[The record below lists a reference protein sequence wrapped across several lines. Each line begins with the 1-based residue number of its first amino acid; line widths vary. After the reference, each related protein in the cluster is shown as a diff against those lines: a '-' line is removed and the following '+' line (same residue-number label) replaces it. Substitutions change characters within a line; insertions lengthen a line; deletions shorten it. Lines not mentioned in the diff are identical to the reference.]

1 MTRYLLGIFLVFLLT
16 TGCNSAFR
24 ANSTFIRVSPPV
36 AKYLQHK
43 EVVIHNNDSRK
54 DIYRKVSI
62 EVPRESDSLYR
73 LKFKKIKGETI
84 ILEIT
89 DSFQNIKNVAIPQSK
104 LRAYP
109 VMLSTTIFPV
119 TGFGLASVEGKR
131 KPVAETIVFLVGFLS
146 VTTDLIAIP
155 LSQPLFPHH
164 SYAVPHEFT
173 LKNIADVTPVYRRN
187 SEDLFEIP
195 KPINPNPSAF
205 LNKNY
210 QKTRRFNAQFN
221 MGYGIPDY
229 TKLSTDD
236 LLKRSSRMKA
246 SPWMNGEFNMQTS
259 PKFQWGFYSAA
270 SVEPTTKSSVSALQ
284 MGFIQQIQPNAQII
298 FGVGA
303 GLGSFTRLKGNSF
316 TDSINRYNNKILR
329 GDSLLH
335 TTYTFKP
342 DEKHNFMPITLYL
355 QYSHKLHR
363 YVNFN
368 VGLRATK
375 FNSYFDYT
383 KTQVLKNSET
393 IAPGIIALRSQI
405 IGEPQEELT
414 KTKNIL
420 YQMQLGFTFTLNP

>member
-1 MTRYLLGIFLVFLLT
+1 
-16 TGCNSAFR
+16 
-24 ANSTFIRVSPPV
+24 V
-36 AKYLQHK
+36 AKYLHHK

-54 DIYRKVSI
+54 NIFRKVSI

-73 LKFKKIKGETI
+73 LKFKKIKGETL

-89 DSFQNIKNVAIPQSK
+89 DSSQNIRNIAIPQSK
-104 LRAYP
+104 LKAYP
-109 VMLSTTIFPV
+109 VTLSTTIFPV
-119 TGFGLASVEGKR
+119 TGFGLASVEGDGK
-131 KPVAETIVFLVGFLS
+131 KFAEAIVVLVGLLS
-146 VTTDLIAIP
+146 VTTDLIAVP
-155 LSQPLFPHH
+155 LSQPLFPHQPWT
-164 SYAVPHEFT
+164 VPPEFT
-173 LKNIADVTPVYRRN
+173 LKNIADVTPVYRKN
-187 SEDLFEIP
+187 SENLFEIS

-210 QKTRRFNAQFN
+210 QKKQRFNAQFS

-229 TKLSTDD
+229 RKLSTAD
-236 LLKRSSRMKA
+236 LSKRSSRMNA
-246 SPWMNGEFNMQTS
+246 SPWMNGEFNIQTS
-259 PKFQWGFYSAA
+259 SKFQWGFYTAA
-270 SVEPTTKSSVSALQ
+270 SMEPTTKSSVSALQ
-284 MGFIQQIQPNAQII
+284 MGFIHQIQPNAHIT

-303 GLGSFTRLKGNSF
+303 GLGSFTRLEANSF

-329 GDSLLH
+329 GDSMLH
-335 TTYTFKP
+335 TTYAFKP
-342 DEKHNFMPITLYL
+342 DEKHNFMPITMYL

-393 IAPGIIALRSQI
+393 IAPGIIALRSQM
-405 IGEPQEELT
+405 IGEPEEELT
-414 KTKNIL
+414 KTKNIV

>member
-16 TGCNSAFR
+16 TSCNSAFR
-24 ANSTFIRVSPPV
+24 ANSTFIRVSPSV
-36 AKYLQHK
+36 AKYLHHK

-54 DIYRKVSI
+54 NIFRKVSI
-62 EVPRESDSLYR
+62 EVPQESDSLYR
-73 LKFKKIKGETI
+73 LKFKKIKGETL

-89 DSFQNIKNVAIPQSK
+89 DSSQNIRNIAIPQSK
-104 LRAYP
+104 LKAYP
-109 VMLSTTIFPV
+109 VTLSTTIFPV
-119 TGFGLASVEGKR
+119 TGFGLASVEGDGK
-131 KPVAETIVFLVGFLS
+131 KFAETIVVLVGFLS
-146 VTTDLIAIP
+146 VTTDLIAVP
-155 LSQPLFPHH
+155 LSQPLFPHQ
-164 SYAVPHEFT
+164 SWTVPPEFT
-173 LKNIADVTPVYRRN
+173 LKNIADVTPGYRKN
-187 SEDLFEIP
+187 SENLFEIS

-210 QKTRRFNAQFN
+210 QKKQRFNAQFS

-229 TKLSTDD
+229 RKLSTAD
-236 LLKRSSRMKA
+236 LSKRSSRMNA
-246 SPWMNGEFNMQTS
+246 SPWMNGEFNIQTS
-259 PKFQWGFYSAA
+259 SKFQWGFYTAA
-270 SVEPTTKSSVSALQ
+270 SMEPTTKSSVSALQ
-284 MGFIQQIQPNAQII
+284 MGFIHQIQPNAHIT

-303 GLGSFTRLKGNSF
+303 GLGSFTRLEANSF

-329 GDSLLH
+329 GDSMLH
-335 TTYTFKP
+335 TTYAFKP
-342 DEKHNFMPITLYL
+342 DEKHNFMPITMYL

-393 IAPGIIALRSQI
+393 IAPDIIALRSQM
-405 IGEPQEELT
+405 IGEPEEELT
-414 KTKNIL
+414 KTKNIV

>member
-1 MTRYLLGIFLVFLLT
+1 
-16 TGCNSAFR
+16 
-24 ANSTFIRVSPPV
+24 V
-36 AKYLQHK
+36 AKYLHHK

-54 DIYRKVSI
+54 NIFRKVSI

-73 LKFKKIKGETI
+73 LKFKKIKGETL

-89 DSFQNIKNVAIPQSK
+89 DSSQNIRNIAIPQSK
-104 LRAYP
+104 LKAYP
-109 VMLSTTIFPV
+109 VTLSTTIFPV
-119 TGFGLASVEGKR
+119 TGFGLASVEGDGK
-131 KPVAETIVFLVGFLS
+131 KFAEAIVVLVGLLS
-146 VTTDLIAIP
+146 VTTDLIAVP
-155 LSQPLFPHH
+155 LSQPLFPHQ
-164 SYAVPHEFT
+164 SWTVPPEFT
-173 LKNIADVTPVYRRN
+173 LKNIADVTPVYRKN
-187 SEDLFEIP
+187 SENLFEIS

-210 QKTRRFNAQFN
+210 QKKQRFNAQFS

-229 TKLSTDD
+229 RKLSTAD
-236 LLKRSSRMKA
+236 LSKRSSRMNA
-246 SPWMNGEFNMQTS
+246 SPWMNGEFNIQTS
-259 PKFQWGFYSAA
+259 SKFQWGFYRAA
-270 SVEPTTKSSVSALQ
+270 SMEPTTKSSVSALQ
-284 MGFIQQIQPNAQII
+284 MGFIHQIQPNSHIT

-303 GLGSFTRLKGNSF
+303 GLGSFTRLEANSF

-329 GDSLLH
+329 GDSMLH
-335 TTYTFKP
+335 TTYAFKP
-342 DEKHNFMPITLYL
+342 DEKHNFMPITMYL

-393 IAPGIIALRSQI
+393 IAPGIIARRSQM
-405 IGEPQEELT
+405 IGEPEEELT
-414 KTKNIL
+414 KTKNIV

>member
-16 TGCNSAFR
+16 TSCNSAFR
-24 ANSTFIRVSPPV
+24 ANSTFIRVSPSV
-36 AKYLQHK
+36 AKYLHHK

-54 DIYRKVSI
+54 NIFRKVSI

-73 LKFKKIKGETI
+73 LKFKKIKGETL

-89 DSFQNIKNVAIPQSK
+89 DSSQNIRNIAIPQSK
-104 LRAYP
+104 LKAYP
-109 VMLSTTIFPV
+109 VTLSTTIFPV
-119 TGFGLASVEGKR
+119 TGFGLASVEGDGK
-131 KPVAETIVFLVGFLS
+131 KFAESIVVLVGLLS
-146 VTTDLIAIP
+146 VTTDLIAVP
-155 LSQPLFPHH
+155 LSQPLFPHQPWT
-164 SYAVPHEFT
+164 VPPEFT
-173 LKNIADVTPVYRRN
+173 LKNIADVTPVYRKN
-187 SEDLFEIP
+187 SENLFEIS

-210 QKTRRFNAQFN
+210 QKKQRFNAQFS

-229 TKLSTDD
+229 RKLSTAD
-236 LLKRSSRMKA
+236 LSKRSSRMNT
-246 SPWMNGEFNMQTS
+246 SPWMNGEFIIQTS
-259 PKFQWGFYSAA
+259 SKFQWGFYTAA
-270 SVEPTTKSSVSALQ
+270 SMEPTTKSSVSALQ
-284 MGFIQQIQPNAQII
+284 MGFIHQIQPNAHIT

-303 GLGSFTRLKGNSF
+303 GLGSFTRLEANSF

-329 GDSLLH
+329 GDSMLH
-335 TTYTFKP
+335 TTYAFKP
-342 DEKHNFMPITLYL
+342 DEKHNFMPITMYL

-393 IAPGIIALRSQI
+393 IAPGIIALRSQM
-405 IGEPQEELT
+405 IGEPEEELT
-414 KTKNIL
+414 KTKNIV

>member
-1 MTRYLLGIFLVFLLT
+1 
-16 TGCNSAFR
+16 
-24 ANSTFIRVSPPV
+24 V
-36 AKYLQHK
+36 AKYLHHK

-54 DIYRKVSI
+54 NIFRKVSI

-73 LKFKKIKGETI
+73 LKFKKIKGETL

-89 DSFQNIKNVAIPQSK
+89 DSSQNIRNIAIPQSK
-104 LRAYP
+104 LKAYP
-109 VMLSTTIFPV
+109 VTLSTTIFPV
-119 TGFGLASVEGKR
+119 TGFGLASVEGDGK
-131 KPVAETIVFLVGFLS
+131 KFAETIVVLVGLLS
-146 VTTDLIAIP
+146 VTTDLIAVP
-155 LSQPLFPHH
+155 LSQPLFPHQPWT
-164 SYAVPHEFT
+164 VPPEFT
-173 LKNIADVTPVYRRN
+173 LKNIADVTPVYRKN
-187 SEDLFEIP
+187 SENLFEIS

-210 QKTRRFNAQFN
+210 QKKQRFNAQFS

-229 TKLSTDD
+229 RKLSTAD
-236 LLKRSSRMKA
+236 LSKRSSRMNA
-246 SPWMNGEFNMQTS
+246 SPWMNGEFNIQTS
-259 PKFQWGFYSAA
+259 SKFQWGFYTAA
-270 SVEPTTKSSVSALQ
+270 SMEPTTKSSVSALQ
-284 MGFIQQIQPNAQII
+284 MGFINQIQPNAHIT

-303 GLGSFTRLKGNSF
+303 GLGSFTRLEANSF

-329 GDSLLH
+329 GDSMLH
-335 TTYTFKP
+335 TTYAFKP
-342 DEKHNFMPITLYL
+342 DEKHNFMPITMYL

-393 IAPGIIALRSQI
+393 IAPGIIALRSQM
-405 IGEPQEELT
+405 IGEPEEELT
-414 KTKNIL
+414 KTKNIV

>member
-1 MTRYLLGIFLVFLLT
+1 
-16 TGCNSAFR
+16 
-24 ANSTFIRVSPPV
+24 V
-36 AKYLQHK
+36 AKYLHHK

-54 DIYRKVSI
+54 NIFRKVSI

-73 LKFKKIKGETI
+73 LKFKKIKGETL

-89 DSFQNIKNVAIPQSK
+89 DSSQNIRNIAIPQSK
-104 LRAYP
+104 LKAYP
-109 VMLSTTIFPV
+109 VTLSTTIFPV
-119 TGFGLASVEGKR
+119 TGFGLASVEGDGK
-131 KPVAETIVFLVGFLS
+131 KFAETIVVLVGFLS
-146 VTTDLIAIP
+146 VTTDLIAVP
-155 LSQPLFPHH
+155 LSQPLFPHQPWT
-164 SYAVPHEFT
+164 VPPEFT
-173 LKNIADVTPVYRRN
+173 LKNIADVTPVYRKN
-187 SEDLFEIP
+187 SENLFEIS

-210 QKTRRFNAQFN
+210 QKKQRFNAQFS

-229 TKLSTDD
+229 RKLSTAD
-236 LLKRSSRMKA
+236 LSKRSSRMNA
-246 SPWMNGEFNMQTS
+246 SPWMNGEFNIQTS
-259 PKFQWGFYSAA
+259 SKFQWGFYTAA
-270 SVEPTTKSSVSALQ
+270 SMEPTTKSSVSALQ
-284 MGFIQQIQPNAQII
+284 MGFINQIQPNAHIT

-303 GLGSFTRLKGNSF
+303 GLGSFTRLEANSF

-329 GDSLLH
+329 GDSMLH
-335 TTYTFKP
+335 TTYAFKP
-342 DEKHNFMPITLYL
+342 DEKHNFMPITMYL

-393 IAPGIIALRSQI
+393 IAPGIIALRSQM
-405 IGEPQEELT
+405 IGEPEEELT
-414 KTKNIL
+414 KTKNIV

>member
-1 MTRYLLGIFLVFLLT
+1 
-16 TGCNSAFR
+16 
-24 ANSTFIRVSPPV
+24 V
-36 AKYLQHK
+36 AKYLHHK

-54 DIYRKVSI
+54 NIFRKVSI

-73 LKFKKIKGETI
+73 LKFKKIKGETL

-89 DSFQNIKNVAIPQSK
+89 DSSQNIRNIAIPQSK
-104 LRAYP
+104 LKAYP
-109 VMLSTTIFPV
+109 VTLSTTIFPV
-119 TGFGLASVEGKR
+119 TGFGLASVEGDGK
-131 KPVAETIVFLVGFLS
+131 KFAETIVVLVGLLS
-146 VTTDLIAIP
+146 VTTDLIAVP
-155 LSQPLFPHH
+155 LSQPLFPHQPWT
-164 SYAVPHEFT
+164 VPPEFT
-173 LKNIADVTPVYRRN
+173 LKNIADVTPVYRKN
-187 SEDLFEIP
+187 SENLFEIS

-210 QKTRRFNAQFN
+210 QKKQRFNAQFS

-229 TKLSTDD
+229 RKLSTAD
-236 LLKRSSRMKA
+236 LSKRSSRMNA
-246 SPWMNGEFNMQTS
+246 SPWMNGEFNIQTS
-259 PKFQWGFYSAA
+259 SKFQWGFYTAA
-270 SVEPTTKSSVSALQ
+270 SMEPTTKSSVSALQ
-284 MGFIQQIQPNAQII
+284 MGFIHQIQPNAHIT

-303 GLGSFTRLKGNSF
+303 GLGSFTRLEANSF

-329 GDSLLH
+329 GDSMLH
-335 TTYTFKP
+335 TTYAFKP
-342 DEKHNFMPITLYL
+342 DEKHNFMPITMYL

-393 IAPGIIALRSQI
+393 IAPGIIALRSQM
-405 IGEPQEELT
+405 IGEPEEELT
-414 KTKNIL
+414 KTKNIV

>member
-1 MTRYLLGIFLVFLLT
+1 
-16 TGCNSAFR
+16 
-24 ANSTFIRVSPPV
+24 V
-36 AKYLQHK
+36 AKYLHYK

-54 DIYRKVSI
+54 NIFRKVSI

-73 LKFKKIKGETI
+73 LKFKKIKGETL

-89 DSFQNIKNVAIPQSK
+89 DSSQNIRNIAIPQSK
-104 LRAYP
+104 LKAYP
-109 VMLSTTIFPV
+109 VTLSTTIFPV
-119 TGFGLASVEGKR
+119 TGFGLASVEGDGK
-131 KPVAETIVFLVGFLS
+131 KFAETIVVLVGFLS
-146 VTTDLIAIP
+146 VTTDLIAVP
-155 LSQPLFPHH
+155 LSQPLFPHQPWT
-164 SYAVPHEFT
+164 VPPEFT
-173 LKNIADVTPVYRRN
+173 LKNIADVTPVYRKN
-187 SEDLFEIP
+187 SENLFEIS

-210 QKTRRFNAQFN
+210 QKKQRFNAQFS

-229 TKLSTDD
+229 RKLSTAD
-236 LLKRSSRMKA
+236 LSKRSSRMNA
-246 SPWMNGEFNMQTS
+246 SPWMNGEFNIQTS
-259 PKFQWGFYSAA
+259 SKFQWGFYTAA
-270 SVEPTTKSSVSALQ
+270 SMEPTTKSSVSALQ
-284 MGFIQQIQPNAQII
+284 MGFIHQIQPNAHIT

-303 GLGSFTRLKGNSF
+303 GLGSFTRLEANSF

-329 GDSLLH
+329 GDSMLH
-335 TTYTFKP
+335 TTYAFKP
-342 DEKHNFMPITLYL
+342 DEKHNFMPITMYL

-393 IAPGIIALRSQI
+393 IAPGIIALRSQM
-405 IGEPQEELT
+405 IGEPEEELT
-414 KTKNIL
+414 KTKNIV

>member
-16 TGCNSAFR
+16 TSCNSAFR
-24 ANSTFIRVSPPV
+24 ANSTFIRVSPSV
-36 AKYLQHK
+36 AKYLHHK

-54 DIYRKVSI
+54 NIFRKVSI

-73 LKFKKIKGETI
+73 LKFKKIKGETL

-89 DSFQNIKNVAIPQSK
+89 DSSQNIRNIAIPQSK
-104 LRAYP
+104 LKAYP
-109 VMLSTTIFPV
+109 VTLSTTIFPV
-119 TGFGLASVEGKR
+119 TGFGLASVEGDGK
-131 KPVAETIVFLVGFLS
+131 KFAETIVVLVGLLS
-146 VTTDLIAIP
+146 VTTDLIAVP
-155 LSQPLFPHH
+155 LSQPLFPHQPWT
-164 SYAVPHEFT
+164 VPPEFT
-173 LKNIADVTPVYRRN
+173 LKNIADVTPVYRKN
-187 SEDLFEIP
+187 SENLFEIS

-210 QKTRRFNAQFN
+210 QKKQRFNAQFS

-229 TKLSTDD
+229 RKLSTAD
-236 LLKRSSRMKA
+236 LSKRSSRMNA
-246 SPWMNGEFNMQTS
+246 SPWMNGEFNIQTS
-259 PKFQWGFYSAA
+259 SKFQWGFYTAA
-270 SVEPTTKSSVSALQ
+270 SMEPTTKSSVSALQ
-284 MGFIQQIQPNAQII
+284 MGFIHQIQPNAHIT

-303 GLGSFTRLKGNSF
+303 GLGSFTRLEANSF

-329 GDSLLH
+329 GDSILH
-335 TTYTFKP
+335 TTYAFKP
-342 DEKHNFMPITLYL
+342 DEKHNFMPITMYL

-393 IAPGIIALRSQI
+393 IAPGIIALRSQM
-405 IGEPQEELT
+405 IGEPEEELT
-414 KTKNIL
+414 KTKNIV

>member
-1 MTRYLLGIFLVFLLT
+1 
-16 TGCNSAFR
+16 
-24 ANSTFIRVSPPV
+24 V
-36 AKYLQHK
+36 AKYLHHK

-54 DIYRKVSI
+54 NIFRKVSI

-73 LKFKKIKGETI
+73 LKFKKIKGETL

-89 DSFQNIKNVAIPQSK
+89 DSSQNIRNIAIPQSK
-104 LRAYP
+104 LIAYP
-109 VMLSTTIFPV
+109 VTLSTTIFPV
-119 TGFGLASVEGKR
+119 TGFGLASVEGDGK
-131 KPVAETIVFLVGFLS
+131 KFAETIVVLVGLLS
-146 VTTDLIAIP
+146 VTTDLIAVP
-155 LSQPLFPHH
+155 LSQPLFPHQPWT
-164 SYAVPHEFT
+164 VPPEFT
-173 LKNIADVTPVYRRN
+173 LKNIADVTPVYRKN
-187 SEDLFEIP
+187 SENLFEIS

-210 QKTRRFNAQFN
+210 QKKQRFNAQFS

-229 TKLSTDD
+229 RKLSTAD
-236 LLKRSSRMKA
+236 LSKRSSRMNA
-246 SPWMNGEFNMQTS
+246 SPWMNGEFNIQTS
-259 PKFQWGFYSAA
+259 SKFQWGFYTAA
-270 SVEPTTKSSVSALQ
+270 SMEPTTKSSVSALQ
-284 MGFIQQIQPNAQII
+284 MGFIHQIQPNAHIT

-303 GLGSFTRLKGNSF
+303 GLGSFTRLEANSF

-329 GDSLLH
+329 GDSMLH
-335 TTYTFKP
+335 TTYAFKP
-342 DEKHNFMPITLYL
+342 DEKHNFMPITMYL

-393 IAPGIIALRSQI
+393 IAPGIIALRSQM
-405 IGEPQEELT
+405 IGEPEEELT
-414 KTKNIL
+414 KTKNIV

>member
-16 TGCNSAFR
+16 TSCNSAFR
-24 ANSTFIRVSPPV
+24 ANSTFIRVSPSV
-36 AKYLQHK
+36 AKYLHHK

-54 DIYRKVSI
+54 NIFRKVSI

-73 LKFKKIKGETI
+73 LKFKKIKGETL

-89 DSFQNIKNVAIPQSK
+89 DSSQNIRNIAIPQSK
-104 LRAYP
+104 LKAYP
-109 VMLSTTIFPV
+109 VTLSTTIFPV
-119 TGFGLASVEGKR
+119 TGFGLASVEGDGK
-131 KPVAETIVFLVGFLS
+131 KFAEAIVVLVGLLS
-146 VTTDLIAIP
+146 VTTDLIAVP
-155 LSQPLFPHH
+155 LSQPLFPHQPWT
-164 SYAVPHEFT
+164 VPPEFT
-173 LKNIADVTPVYRRN
+173 LKNIADVTPVYRKN
-187 SEDLFEIP
+187 SENLFEIS

-210 QKTRRFNAQFN
+210 QKKQRFNAQFS

-229 TKLSTDD
+229 RKLSTAD
-236 LLKRSSRMKA
+236 LSKRSSRMNA
-246 SPWMNGEFNMQTS
+246 SPWMNGEFNIQTS
-259 PKFQWGFYSAA
+259 SKFQWGFYTAA
-270 SVEPTTKSSVSALQ
+270 SMEPTTKSSVSALQ
-284 MGFIQQIQPNAQII
+284 MGFIHQIQPNAHIT

-303 GLGSFTRLKGNSF
+303 GLGSFTRLEANSF

-329 GDSLLH
+329 GDSMLH
-335 TTYTFKP
+335 TTYAFKP
-342 DEKHNFMPITLYL
+342 DEKHNFMPITMYL

-393 IAPGIIALRSQI
+393 IAPGIIALRSQM
-405 IGEPQEELT
+405 IGEPEEELT
-414 KTKNIL
+414 KTKNIV

>member
-1 MTRYLLGIFLVFLLT
+1 
-16 TGCNSAFR
+16 
-24 ANSTFIRVSPPV
+24 V
-36 AKYLQHK
+36 AKYLHHK

-54 DIYRKVSI
+54 NIFRKVSI

-73 LKFKKIKGETI
+73 LKFKKIKGETL

-89 DSFQNIKNVAIPQSK
+89 DSSQNIRNIAIPQSK
-104 LRAYP
+104 LKAYP
-109 VMLSTTIFPV
+109 VTLSTTIFPV
-119 TGFGLASVEGKR
+119 TGFGLASVEGDGK
-131 KPVAETIVFLVGFLS
+131 KFAEAIVVLVGFLS
-146 VTTDLIAIP
+146 VTTDLIAVP
-155 LSQPLFPHH
+155 LSQPLFPHQ
-164 SYAVPHEFT
+164 SWTVPPEFT
-173 LKNIADVTPVYRRN
+173 LKNIADVTPVYRKN
-187 SEDLFEIP
+187 SENLFEIS

-210 QKTRRFNAQFN
+210 QKKQRFNAQFS

-229 TKLSTDD
+229 RKLSTAD
-236 LLKRSSRMKA
+236 LSKRSSRMNA
-246 SPWMNGEFNMQTS
+246 SPWMNGEFNIQTS
-259 PKFQWGFYSAA
+259 SKFQWGFYTAA
-270 SVEPTTKSSVSALQ
+270 SMEPTTKSSVSALQ
-284 MGFIQQIQPNAQII
+284 MGFIHQIQPNAHIT

-303 GLGSFTRLKGNSF
+303 GLGSFTRLEANSF

-329 GDSLLH
+329 GDSMLH
-335 TTYTFKP
+335 TTYAFKP
-342 DEKHNFMPITLYL
+342 DEKHNFMPITMYL

-393 IAPGIIALRSQI
+393 IAPGIIALRSQM
-405 IGEPQEELT
+405 IGEPEEDLT
-414 KTKNIL
+414 KTKNIV

>member
-1 MTRYLLGIFLVFLLT
+1 
-16 TGCNSAFR
+16 
-24 ANSTFIRVSPPV
+24 V
-36 AKYLQHK
+36 AKYLHHK

-54 DIYRKVSI
+54 NIFRKVSI

-73 LKFKKIKGETI
+73 LKFKKIKGETL

-89 DSFQNIKNVAIPQSK
+89 DSSQNIRNIAIPQSK
-104 LRAYP
+104 LKAYP
-109 VMLSTTIFPV
+109 VTLSTTIFPV
-119 TGFGLASVEGKR
+119 TGFGLASVEGDGK
-131 KPVAETIVFLVGFLS
+131 KFAGTIVVLVGFLS
-146 VTTDLIAIP
+146 VTTDLIAVP
-155 LSQPLFPHH
+155 LSQPLFPHQ
-164 SYAVPHEFT
+164 SWTVPPEFT
-173 LKNIADVTPVYRRN
+173 LKNIADVTPVYRKN
-187 SEDLFEIP
+187 SENLFEIS

-210 QKTRRFNAQFN
+210 QKKQRFNAQFS

-229 TKLSTDD
+229 RKLSTAD
-236 LLKRSSRMKA
+236 LSKRSSRMNA
-246 SPWMNGEFNMQTS
+246 SPWMNGEFNIQTS
-259 PKFQWGFYSAA
+259 SKFQWGFYTAA
-270 SVEPTTKSSVSALQ
+270 SMEPTTKSSVSALQ
-284 MGFIQQIQPNAQII
+284 MGFIHQIQPNAHIT

-303 GLGSFTRLKGNSF
+303 GLGSFTRLEANSF

-329 GDSLLH
+329 GDSMLH
-335 TTYTFKP
+335 TTYAFKP
-342 DEKHNFMPITLYL
+342 DEKHNFMPITMYL

-393 IAPGIIALRSQI
+393 IAPGIIALRSQM
-405 IGEPQEELT
+405 IGEPEEELT
-414 KTKNIL
+414 KTKNIV

>member
-16 TGCNSAFR
+16 TSCNSAFR
-24 ANSTFIRVSPPV
+24 ANSTFIRVSPSV
-36 AKYLQHK
+36 AKYLHHK

-54 DIYRKVSI
+54 NIFRKVSI

-73 LKFKKIKGETI
+73 LKFKKIKGETL

-89 DSFQNIKNVAIPQSK
+89 DSSQNIRNIAIPQSK
-104 LRAYP
+104 LKAYP
-109 VMLSTTIFPV
+109 VTLSTTIFPV
-119 TGFGLASVEGKR
+119 TGFGLASVEGDGK
-131 KPVAETIVFLVGFLS
+131 KFAESIVVLVGLLS
-146 VTTDLIAIP
+146 VTTDLIAVP
-155 LSQPLFPHH
+155 LSQPLFPHQ
-164 SYAVPHEFT
+164 SWTVPPEFT
-173 LKNIADVTPVYRRN
+173 LKNIADVTPVYRKN
-187 SEDLFEIP
+187 SENLFEIS

-210 QKTRRFNAQFN
+210 QKKQRFNAQFS

-229 TKLSTDD
+229 RKLSTAD
-236 LLKRSSRMKA
+236 LSKRSSRMNA
-246 SPWMNGEFNMQTS
+246 SPWMNGEFNIQTS
-259 PKFQWGFYSAA
+259 SKFQWGFYTAA
-270 SVEPTTKSSVSALQ
+270 SMEPTTKSSVSALQ
-284 MGFIQQIQPNAQII
+284 MGFIHQIQPNAHIT

-303 GLGSFTRLKGNSF
+303 GLGSFTRLEANSF

-329 GDSLLH
+329 GDSMLH
-335 TTYTFKP
+335 TTYAFKP
-342 DEKHNFMPITLYL
+342 NEKHNFMPITMYL

-393 IAPGIIALRSQI
+393 IAPGIIALRSQM
-405 IGEPQEELT
+405 IGEPEEDLT
-414 KTKNIL
+414 KTKNIV

>member
-1 MTRYLLGIFLVFLLT
+1 
-16 TGCNSAFR
+16 
-24 ANSTFIRVSPPV
+24 V
-36 AKYLQHK
+36 AKYLHHK

-54 DIYRKVSI
+54 NIFRKVSI

-73 LKFKKIKGETI
+73 LKFKKIKGETL

-89 DSFQNIKNVAIPQSK
+89 DSSQNIRNIAIPQSK
-104 LRAYP
+104 LKAYP
-109 VMLSTTIFPV
+109 VTLSTTIFPV
-119 TGFGLASVEGKR
+119 TGFGLASVEGDGK
-131 KPVAETIVFLVGFLS
+131 KFAGTIVVLVGFLS
-146 VTTDLIAIP
+146 VTTDLIAVP
-155 LSQPLFPHH
+155 LSQPLFPHQ
-164 SYAVPHEFT
+164 SWTVPPEFT
-173 LKNIADVTPVYRRN
+173 LKNIADVTPVYRKN
-187 SEDLFEIP
+187 SENLFEIS

-210 QKTRRFNAQFN
+210 QKKQRFNAQFS

-229 TKLSTDD
+229 RKLSTAD
-236 LLKRSSRMKA
+236 LSKRSSRMNA
-246 SPWMNGEFNMQTS
+246 SPWMNGEFNIQTS
-259 PKFQWGFYSAA
+259 SKFQWGFYTAA
-270 SVEPTTKSSVSALQ
+270 SMEPTTKSSVSALQ
-284 MGFIQQIQPNAQII
+284 MGFIHQIQPNAHIT

-303 GLGSFTRLKGNSF
+303 GLGSFTRLEANSF

-329 GDSLLH
+329 GDSMLH
-335 TTYTFKP
+335 TTYAFKP
-342 DEKHNFMPITLYL
+342 DEKHNFMPITMYL

-393 IAPGIIALRSQI
+393 IAPGIIALRSQM
-405 IGEPQEELT
+405 IGEPEEDLT
-414 KTKNIL
+414 KTKNIV

>member
-1 MTRYLLGIFLVFLLT
+1 
-16 TGCNSAFR
+16 
-24 ANSTFIRVSPPV
+24 V
-36 AKYLQHK
+36 AKYLHHK

-54 DIYRKVSI
+54 NIFRKVSI

-73 LKFKKIKGETI
+73 LKFKKIKGETL

-89 DSFQNIKNVAIPQSK
+89 DSSQNIRNIAIPQSK
-104 LRAYP
+104 LKAYP
-109 VMLSTTIFPV
+109 VTLSTTIFPV
-119 TGFGLASVEGKR
+119 TGFGLASVEGDGK
-131 KPVAETIVFLVGFLS
+131 KFAETIVVLVGFLS
-146 VTTDLIAIP
+146 VTTDLIAVP
-155 LSQPLFPHH
+155 LSQPLFPHQPWT
-164 SYAVPHEFT
+164 VPPEFT
-173 LKNIADVTPVYRRN
+173 LKNIADVTPVYRKN
-187 SEDLFEIP
+187 SENLFEIS

-210 QKTRRFNAQFN
+210 QKKQRFNAQFS

-229 TKLSTDD
+229 RKLSTAD
-236 LLKRSSRMKA
+236 LSKRSSRMNA
-246 SPWMNGEFNMQTS
+246 SPWMNGEFNIQTS
-259 PKFQWGFYSAA
+259 SKFQWGFYTAA
-270 SVEPTTKSSVSALQ
+270 SMEPTTKSSVSALQ
-284 MGFIQQIQPNAQII
+284 MGFIHQIQPNAHIT

-303 GLGSFTRLKGNSF
+303 GLGSFTRLEANSF

-329 GDSLLH
+329 GDSMLH
-335 TTYTFKP
+335 TTYAFKP
-342 DEKHNFMPITLYL
+342 DEKHNFMPITMYL

-393 IAPGIIALRSQI
+393 IAPGIIALRSQM
-405 IGEPQEELT
+405 IGEPEEELT
-414 KTKNIL
+414 KTKNIV

>member
-1 MTRYLLGIFLVFLLT
+1 
-16 TGCNSAFR
+16 
-24 ANSTFIRVSPPV
+24 V
-36 AKYLQHK
+36 AKYLHHK

-54 DIYRKVSI
+54 NIFRKVSI

-73 LKFKKIKGETI
+73 LKFKKIKGETL

-89 DSFQNIKNVAIPQSK
+89 DSSQNIRNIAIPQSK
-104 LRAYP
+104 LKAYP
-109 VMLSTTIFPV
+109 VTLSTTIFPV
-119 TGFGLASVEGKR
+119 TGFGLASVEGDGK
-131 KPVAETIVFLVGFLS
+131 KFAGTIVVLVGFLS
-146 VTTDLIAIP
+146 VTTDLIAVP
-155 LSQPLFPHH
+155 LSQPLFPHQ
-164 SYAVPHEFT
+164 SWTVPPEFT
-173 LKNIADVTPVYRRN
+173 LKNIADVTPVYRKN
-187 SEDLFEIP
+187 SENLFEIS

-210 QKTRRFNAQFN
+210 QKKQRFNAQFS

-229 TKLSTDD
+229 RKLSTAD
-236 LLKRSSRMKA
+236 LSKRSSRMNA
-246 SPWMNGEFNMQTS
+246 SPWMNGEFNIQTS
-259 PKFQWGFYSAA
+259 SKFQWGFYTAA
-270 SVEPTTKSSVSALQ
+270 SMEPTTKSSVSALQ
-284 MGFIQQIQPNAQII
+284 MGFIQQIQPNSQII

-303 GLGSFTRLKGNSF
+303 GLGSFTRLEANSF

-329 GDSLLH
+329 GDSMLH
-335 TTYTFKP
+335 TTYAFKP
-342 DEKHNFMPITLYL
+342 DEKHNFMPITMYL

-393 IAPGIIALRSQI
+393 IAPGIIALRSQM
-405 IGEPQEELT
+405 IGEPEEELT
-414 KTKNIL
+414 KTKNIV